1 MTIADQAPWLLAA
14 AALAGVV
21 ALLLLLGR
29 AARQFGLGGAAPRGA
44 TRRLV
49 LQDSLAIDP
58 KRRLVLVR
66 CDGRDVLLLTGG
78 GADQVVGWIP

>member
-1 MTIADQAPWLLAA
+1 MTIADQVPWLLAV

-29 AARQFGLGGAAPRGA
+29 AARAFGFGAAAPRGGP
-44 TRRLV
+44 RRLI

-78 GADQVVGWIP
+78 GSDQVVGWLA

>member
-1 MTIADQAPWLLAA
+1 MTIADQLPWLLAA

-29 AARQFGLGGAAPRGA
+29 AARAFGLGTAAPRGGPK
-44 TRRLV
+44 RLV
-49 LQDSLAIDP
+49 LQDCLAIDP

-78 GADQVVGWIP
+78 GADQVVGWLA